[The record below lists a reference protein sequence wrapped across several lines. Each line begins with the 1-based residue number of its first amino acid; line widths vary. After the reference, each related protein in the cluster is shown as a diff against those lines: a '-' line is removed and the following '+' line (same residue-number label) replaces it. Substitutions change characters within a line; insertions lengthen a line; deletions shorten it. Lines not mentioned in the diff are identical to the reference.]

1 MRKVRLQATPITEDT
16 FSRQGWKKH
25 LVEDMDTFDDPKYK
39 DDDEDDID
47 SDDDSQPYFYSIPLP
62 KHRIDRYA
70 PLLISNASH
79 ELEELKNL
87 GLKPGQYFVEMLDM
101 DGLGF
106 CTTEE
111 ELEILYRALTGKYI
125 EE

>member
-1 MRKVRLQATPITEDT
+1 MRKVRLHATPITEET
-16 FSRQGWKKH
+16 FKRQGWKKH
-25 LVEDMDTFDDPKYK
+25 LSEDFDINQPMDN
-39 DDDEDDID
+39 EEEAEE
-47 SDDDSQPYFYSIPLP
+47 SDKPYFFSLPIP
-62 KHRIDRYA
+62 KTRIDRYA
-70 PLLISNASH
+70 PNLVSNSSD
-79 ELEELKNL
+79 ELESLRNL
-87 GLKPGQYFVEMLDM
+87 GLKSGQYFIELLDS

>member
-1 MRKVRLQATPITEDT
+1 MRKVRLQATPITDET
-16 FSRQGWKKH
+16 FKRQGWSKH
-25 LVEDMDTFDDPKYK
+25 ITNDYNGVADFVENREDVKEGDELDKPYFWTLPIPKGRNDKYAPRFVTNS
-39 DDDEDDID
+39 
-47 SDDDSQPYFYSIPLP
+47 SDDTT
-62 KHRIDRYA
+62 
-70 PLLISNASH
+70 
-79 ELEELKNL
+79 ELVNM
-87 GLKPGQYFVEMLDM
+87 GLNPGQYFIEILDF

>member
-1 MRKVRLQATPITEDT
+1 MRKVRLQATPLTDET
-16 FSRQGWKKH
+16 FKRQGWSKH
-25 LVEDMDTFDDPKYK
+25 ITNDYNGVADFVENREDVEAGDELDKPYFWTLPIPKGRNDKYAPRFVTNS
-39 DDDEDDID
+39 
-47 SDDDSQPYFYSIPLP
+47 SDDTT
-62 KHRIDRYA
+62 
-70 PLLISNASH
+70 
-79 ELEELKNL
+79 ELVNM
-87 GLKPGQYFVEMLDM
+87 GLNPGQYFIEILDF

>member
-1 MRKVRLQATPITEDT
+1 MKRVRLHATPITEET
-16 FSRQGWKKH
+16 FKRQRWKKH
-25 LVEDMDTFDDPKYK
+25 LSEDYDIHQPMDKEEEEENENK
-39 DDDEDDID
+39 
-47 SDDDSQPYFYSIPLP
+47 PYFFTLSIP
-62 KHRIDRYA
+62 KDRVDRYA
-70 PLLISNASH
+70 PHFVSNSSD
-79 ELEELKNL
+79 ELEALRSM
-87 GLKPGQYFVEMLDM
+87 GLQQGQYFVEMLDT

>member
-1 MRKVRLQATPITEDT
+1 MRKVRLQATPLTDETFKRQDWSKHITNDYNGVADFVENRED
-16 FSRQGWKKH
+16 
-25 LVEDMDTFDDPKYK
+25 VEAGDELDKPYFWTLPIPKGRNDKYAPRFVTNS
-39 DDDEDDID
+39 
-47 SDDDSQPYFYSIPLP
+47 SDDTT
-62 KHRIDRYA
+62 
-70 PLLISNASH
+70 
-79 ELEELKNL
+79 ELVNM
-87 GLKPGQYFVEMLDM
+87 GLNPGQYFIEILDL

>member
-1 MRKVRLQATPITEDT
+1 MRKVRLHATPITEET
-16 FSRQGWKKH
+16 FKRQKWKKH
-25 LVEDMDTFDDPKYK
+25 LSEDFDINEAMNSE
-39 DDDEDDID
+39 DEQN
-47 SDDDSQPYFYSIPLP
+47 SENENKPYFFTLPIP
-62 KHRIDRYA
+62 KDRIDKYA
-70 PLLISNASH
+70 PHLASNSSD
-79 ELEELKNL
+79 ELEALKGM
-87 GLKPGQYFVEMLDM
+87 GLKEGQYFIELLDT

>member
-1 MRKVRLQATPITEDT
+1 MRKVRLHATPITEET
-16 FSRQGWKKH
+16 FKRQGWKRH
-25 LVEDMDTFDDPKYK
+25 LSEDVVDLNQSM
-39 DDDEDDID
+39 DDEDE
-47 SDDDSQPYFYSIPLP
+47 DDNKPYFFTLPIP
-62 KHRIDRYA
+62 KDRVDRYS
-70 PLLISNASH
+70 PHLVSNSSD
-79 ELEELKNL
+79 ELEALRNM
-87 GLKPGQYFVEMLDM
+87 GLKEGQYFIELLDS

>member
-1 MRKVRLQATPITEDT
+1 MRKVRLQATPLTDET
-16 FSRQGWKKH
+16 FKRQGWSKH
-25 LVEDMDTFDDPKYK
+25 ITNDYNGVADFVENREDVKEGDELDKPYFWTLPIPKGRNDKYAPRFVTNS
-39 DDDEDDID
+39 
-47 SDDDSQPYFYSIPLP
+47 SDDTT
-62 KHRIDRYA
+62 
-70 PLLISNASH
+70 
-79 ELEELKNL
+79 ELVNM
-87 GLKPGQYFVEMLDM
+87 GLNPGQYFIEILDF

>member
-1 MRKVRLQATPITEDT
+1 MRKVRLHATPITEET
-16 FSRQGWKKH
+16 FKRQKWKKH
-25 LVEDMDTFDDPKYK
+25 LSENFDFNQPMTK
-39 DDDEDDID
+39 EEE
-47 SDDDSQPYFYSIPLP
+47 SEDDDSPYFFSLSIP
-62 KHRIDRYA
+62 KDRVDRYA
-70 PLLISNASH
+70 PHLVSNSSE
-79 ELEELKNL
+79 ELEALRNM
-87 GLKPGQYFVEMLDM
+87 GLKQGQYFVEMLDT

>member
-1 MRKVRLQATPITEDT
+1 MRKVRLQATPLTDETFKRQDWSKHITNDYNGVADFVENRED
-16 FSRQGWKKH
+16 
-25 LVEDMDTFDDPKYK
+25 VEAGDELDKPYFWTLPIPKGRNDKYAPRFVTNS
-39 DDDEDDID
+39 
-47 SDDDSQPYFYSIPLP
+47 SDDTT
-62 KHRIDRYA
+62 
-70 PLLISNASH
+70 
-79 ELEELKNL
+79 ELVNM
-87 GLKPGQYFVEMLDM
+87 GLNPGQYFIEILDF

>member
-1 MRKVRLQATPITEDT
+1 MRKVRLQATPLTDET
-16 FSRQGWKKH
+16 FKRQGWSKH
-25 LVEDMDTFDDPKYK
+25 ITNDYNGVADFVENREDVEEGDELDKPYFWTLPIPKGRNDKYAPRFVTNS
-39 DDDEDDID
+39 
-47 SDDDSQPYFYSIPLP
+47 SDDTT
-62 KHRIDRYA
+62 
-70 PLLISNASH
+70 
-79 ELEELKNL
+79 ELVNM
-87 GLKPGQYFVEMLDM
+87 GLNPGQYFTEILDF

>member
-1 MRKVRLQATPITEDT
+1 MRKVRLQATPLTDET
-16 FSRQGWKKH
+16 FKRQGWSKH
-25 LVEDMDTFDDPKYK
+25 ITNDYNGVADFVENREDVEEGDELDKPYFWTLPIPKGRNDKYAPRFVTNS
-39 DDDEDDID
+39 
-47 SDDDSQPYFYSIPLP
+47 SDDTT
-62 KHRIDRYA
+62 
-70 PLLISNASH
+70 
-79 ELEELKNL
+79 ELVNM
-87 GLKPGQYFVEMLDM
+87 GLNPGQYFIEILDF

>member
-1 MRKVRLQATPITEDT
+1 MRKVRLQATPITDET
-16 FSRQGWKKH
+16 FKRQGWSKH
-25 LVEDMDTFDDPKYK
+25 ITNDYNGVADFVENREDVKEG
-39 DDDEDDID
+39 DELDK
-47 SDDDSQPYFYSIPLP
+47 PYFWTLPLP
-62 KHRIDRYA
+62 KERNDKYA
-70 PLLISNASH
+70 PRFVTNSSDDTT
-79 ELEELKNL
+79 ELVNM
-87 GLKPGQYFVEMLDM
+87 GLNPGQYFIEILDF